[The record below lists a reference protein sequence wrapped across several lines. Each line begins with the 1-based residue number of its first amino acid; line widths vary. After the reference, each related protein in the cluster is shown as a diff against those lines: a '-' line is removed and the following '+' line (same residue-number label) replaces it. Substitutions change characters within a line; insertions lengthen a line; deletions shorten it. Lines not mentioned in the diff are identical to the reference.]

1 MVKKIFAFDMG
12 KSSIG
17 YCAREGLKVLELGSL
32 IIDKD
37 HAEIVSNR
45 DRRRV
50 FKTLNAHKARENFF
64 NDLWKS
70 CNLEPL
76 EKEDKL
82 FKKEFGKKD
91 EETIYNSTLLRIALL
106 QNIAFAEYL

>member
-37 HAEIVSNR
+37 HAEIVS
-45 DRRRV
+45 
-50 FKTLNAHKARENFF
+50 TEIEEECL
-64 NDLWKS
+64 
-70 CNLEPL
+70 
-76 EKEDKL
+76 KL
-82 FKKEFGKKD
+82 
-91 EETIYNSTLLRIALL
+91 
-106 QNIAFAEYL
+106 

>member
-1 MVKKIFAFDMG
+1 MQTNCDILGMNCFYCVNMLYKNRELCNMVKKIFAFDMG

-50 FKTLNAHKARENFF
+50 FKTLNAHKAREKFF

-76 EKEDKL
+76 
-82 FKKEFGKKD
+82 
-91 EETIYNSTLLRIALL
+91 
-106 QNIAFAEYL
+106 